1 MLTVRMIGQNG
12 YSVSD
17 DGQRIR
23 FASERNPGVWIW
35 HVQSPHSRSAVRL
48 RRQPR

>member
-35 HVQSPHSRSAVRL
+35 QIQVPG
-48 RRQPR
+48 RR